1 MPIKFPDK
9 TSIYFFNNETNE
21 KLGQVDDVKSIDFT
35 INQKDTVD
43 RYGNLIDREENHTC
57 TFDMVEPMD
66 TDKLYKVLGIDEAS
80 MPDKYDI
87 PVLKVV
93 QCRRHKKKRINKK
106 WKKKYGY
113 KQTHVT
119 MKGWKMH
126 SNCNGEV
133 EFIKDGE

>member
-1 MPIKFPDK
+1 MPIKSPDK
-9 TSIYFFNNETNE
+9 ASLYFFNIETNE
-21 KLGQVDDVKSIDFT
+21 KLGHIDNVKSIDFT

-43 RYGNLIDREENHTC
+43 RYSNLINQEESRTC

-66 TDKLYKVLGIDEAS
+66 SDKLYKVLGIDDTS
-80 MPDKYDI
+80 IPDKYDI
-87 PVLKVV
+87 QVSKVV

-113 KQTHVT
+113 RQTCVT
-119 MKGWKMH
+119 MKGWKIR

>member
-80 MPDKYDI
+80 MPVKYDI
-87 PVLKVV
+87 QVLKVV

-113 KQTHVT
+113 KQTHVA